1 MNVVPLALGGLAGWY
16 LWERS
21 HRRTHSITGGLHP
34 EITLPHEQEWELWHN
49 EFSLCSKKMRVC
61 LAELGIP
68 HAAHRVDLIETGSY
82 ETISRAFLAV
92 NPAGLVPVLVHRG
105 HPVYESHDQIAYASE
120 HSGDPGRLVPDDPRA
135 RAVMDRWVHKGS
147 LVGDDPPKAARETA
161 GNAVPGLTMPLFA
174 AMLPDVPVH
183 RILEGLLFHRLK
195 MRPIGFLAMK
205 VRGLRAV
212 ATTEPFHSMIR
223 SSRLA
228 MHGHLDDLEATL
240 GETGGPWIT
249 GARFTLADVGM
260 MAILDR
266 IREADWESE
275 LLVDRRPC
283 VQEYW
288 RALKARPS
296 YAAAIAAHEHPT
308 VVRGTERIVA
318 LKRSDP
324 AFAAALAS

>member
-1 MNVVPLALGGLAGWY
+1 MTVVSFAAGGVVGWY

-21 HRRTHSITGGLHP
+21 RRRTHPVSGGLHP
-34 EITLPHEQEWELWHN
+34 EILLPHEQEWELWHN

-61 LAELGIP
+61 LAELGLP
-68 HAAHRVDLIETGSY
+68 YRAHRVDLIETGSY

-120 HSGDPGRLVPDDPRA
+120 HSSDPHRLVPADPEVRA
-135 RAVMDRWVHKGS
+135 IMDRWVRKGS
-147 LVGDDPPKAARETA
+147 LVGDDPVKAARETA

-183 RILEGLLFHRLK
+183 RILEGLFFHRLK

-205 VRGLRAV
+205 ARGLRKV
-212 ATTEPFHSMIR
+212 GTTDPFHAMIR
-223 SSRLA
+223 QSRLA
-228 MHGHLDDLEATL
+228 MHGHLDDLEETL
-240 GETGGPWIT
+240 AATGGPWIT
-249 GARFTLADVGM
+249 GTQFTLADAGM

-266 IREADWESE
+266 IREADWEAE
-275 LLVDRRPC
+275 FLVDRRPR
-283 VQEYW
+283 VQDYW
-288 RALKARPS
+288 RALKERPS

-324 AFAAALAS
+324 GFAAALVA